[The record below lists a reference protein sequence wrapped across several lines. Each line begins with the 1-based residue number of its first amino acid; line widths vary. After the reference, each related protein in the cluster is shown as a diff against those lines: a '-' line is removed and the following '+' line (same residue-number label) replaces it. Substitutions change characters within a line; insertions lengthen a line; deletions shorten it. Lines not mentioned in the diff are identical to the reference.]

1 MDLRGQVGE
10 GAGVER
16 FDFWLD
22 LNYLLG
28 NMNRSDQ
35 VVN

>member
-1 MDLRGQVGE
+1 MDLRGQGGE

-16 FDFWLD
+16 FEAFWLD

-28 NMNRSDQ
+28 EYE
-35 VVN
+35 